1 MGLADALQAAK
12 TLPKG
17 PRCSVCQL
25 LETLPKED
33 AKAFAA
39 ALDDQSFPLSGIRRA
54 MEAEGLERIG
64 TYTLRRHR
72 RRECLRDT
80 QRPTG

>member
-1 MGLADALQAAK
+1 MALADALQAAK
-12 TLPKG
+12 VLPKG

-33 AKAFAA
+33 ATAFSD
-39 ALDDQSFPLSGIRRA
+39 ALDDESFPLTGIRRA
-54 MEAEGLERIG
+54 MEAEGLARIG

-80 QRPTG
+80 QRQIG